1 MDCFITLITN
11 NPHFSYGLFSSLAG
25 GALRSGTLAFS
36 TFAGWETFTYYQWQV
51 FGYLWFSYTK
61 TQAPM
66 HKYNQENN
74 QISKDSN
81 VFSQGC
87 SQLTSS
93 GLSNLIQLRQ
103 VCFLFT
109 ISKNRS
115 MCFFF
120 VFLDNDNYQRNPTSS
135 LRSLSWPIAPG
146 PLRSSWS
153 TSGNICHVIC
163 HLPQVQPQQ
172 FLIGIENSVIDKLLT
187 RSLLKINSLSK
198 FGRNYA
204 IAEF

>member
-1 MDCFITLITN
+1 MAPFL
-11 NPHFSYGLFSSLAG
+11 P
-25 GALRSGTLAFS
+25 
-36 TFAGWETFTYYQWQV
+36 WQV
-51 FGYLWFSYTK
+51 VHSDPGLWPSAHLWDEKPSHTISGRYLGICGFRTQKHKHLCINTTRK
-61 TQAPM
+61 TIKLQ
-66 HKYNQENN
+66 KIQ
-74 QISKDSN
+74 N

-109 ISKNRS
+109 ISKN
-115 MCFFF
+115 MCFF
-120 VFLDNDNYQRNPTSS
+120 VFLENNNYQRNPTSS
-135 LRSLSWPIAPG
+135 LKSLSWPTAPG
-146 PLRSSWS
+146 PRRSSWS